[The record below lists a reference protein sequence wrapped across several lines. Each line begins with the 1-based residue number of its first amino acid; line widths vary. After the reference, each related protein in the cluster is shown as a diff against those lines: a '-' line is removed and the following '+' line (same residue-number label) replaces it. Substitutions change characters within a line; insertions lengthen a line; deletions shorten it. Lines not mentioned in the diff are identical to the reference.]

1 MSPEQ
6 KTLVLQSWKQIEPAT
21 PEAAD
26 LYFKTLF
33 AVDPGLRLT
42 FAGDLD
48 REGKRLFSVIS
59 TAVRMLDKTEELAP
73 VLREFA
79 EQYEC
84 RGVRDQDFGT
94 IGIALINT
102 LRHQLGPV
110 FDAPT
115 QEAWI
120 DAWSTI
126 SGIALESRASLA

>member
-6 KTLVLQSWKQIEPAT
+6 KTLVLQSWKKIEPAT
-21 PEAAD
+21 PQAVD

-33 AVDPGLRLT
+33 AVDPGLRMT
-42 FAGDLD
+42 FPGDLD

-59 TAVRMLDKTEELAP
+59 TAVRMLDQIDELAP
-73 VLREFA
+73 VLRDFA
-79 EQYEC
+79 EHYDG
-84 RGVRDQDFGT
+84 RGVRDRDFST

-102 LRHQLGPV
+102 LRHQLGPD

-120 DAWSTI
+120 DAYSLI
-126 SGIALESRASLA
+126 SGIALESRASVA